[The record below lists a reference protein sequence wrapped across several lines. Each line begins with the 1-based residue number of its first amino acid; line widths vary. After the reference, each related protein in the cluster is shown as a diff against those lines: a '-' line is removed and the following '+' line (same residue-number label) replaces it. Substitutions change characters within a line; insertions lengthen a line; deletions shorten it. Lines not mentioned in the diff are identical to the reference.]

1 MLKRIFVAG
10 LLHWGWRKK
19 VFARYLIGIKKDIHH
34 TENKALEKI
43 YMEEVYLTNL
53 INGDK

>member
-19 VFARYLIGIKKDIHH
+19 VFARYLVGIKKDIHH

-43 YMEEVYLTNL
+43 YMEKVYLTNL